1 LNNLKTKSSD
11 DLKSNEIF
19 YKGFIMKFIKNFF
32 LTIGLFL
39 GLTISSFG
47 AITLPAKL
55 DVSPIE
61 SLAGLILGALA
72 IIWVVRKVIAFM
84 GR

>member
-1 LNNLKTKSSD
+1 
-11 DLKSNEIF
+11 
-19 YKGFIMKFIKNFF
+19 MKFIKNFF
-32 LTIGLFL
+32 LTVGLFL
-39 GLTISSFG
+39 GLTAFSFG